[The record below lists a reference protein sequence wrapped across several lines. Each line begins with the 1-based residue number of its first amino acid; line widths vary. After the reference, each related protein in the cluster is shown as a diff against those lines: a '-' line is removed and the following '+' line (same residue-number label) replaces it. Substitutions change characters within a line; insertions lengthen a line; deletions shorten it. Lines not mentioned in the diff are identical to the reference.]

1 MSFTTRGSLDRKGIP
16 AGYRETLYWRLGEKR
31 WRVIT
36 VNLVALLSLAFWLLL
51 FRWLGINVGR
61 IPHSAF
67 ILPPWVLVLAGILL
81 TLVVHELTHALA
93 MVAFGAHV
101 QFGGLLTQGML
112 YATAPGHAFTRSAF
126 LVIGLAPLV
135 GISLLASIG
144 IILLAGTPWV
154 NLLALCA
161 AGNVAMAS
169 GDLWIVSIVL
179 RYPHSAR
186 VIDERDGVR
195 ILLPG

>member
-67 ILPPWVLVLAGILL
+67 IFPPWVLVLAGILL

-93 MVAFGAHV
+93 MIAFGAARSS
-101 QFGGLLTQGML
+101 GLLTQGML
-112 YATAPGHAFTRSAF
+112 YATARPRSHRPSGHRPGRWWHQSAG
-126 LVIGLAPLV
+126 VDWHH
-135 GISLLASIG
+135 
-144 IILLAGTPWV
+144 LAGRHAV
-154 NLLALCA
+154 
-161 AGNVAMAS
+161 G
-169 GDLWIVSIVL
+169 
-179 RYPHSAR
+179 
-186 VIDERDGVR
+186 
-195 ILLPG
+195 